1 MTRYPQLSIIIVS
14 LNSDRT
20 LGSCLNFIKLQT
32 YPAIDEILLV
42 DGGSTDNTLDIA
54 KKSDLPIKIIHGGY
68 TNNQEAR
75 RAIGIEKAKNEIC
88 AFIDTDNYI
97 VQKTWLM
104 DMINPLLED
113 EKIVASQ
120 SLRYSAPKNTTI
132 LNRYFGLFGAAD
144 PVAYYLGKADKLSW
158 AFDQWNLPGTII
170 KEKNDY
176 LTIEFDP
183 DNYPTV
189 GCNGIVFRRSILLK
203 ADWGLPDNYFHT
215 DVFVDIAKKGLNRF
229 AIVRNEI
236 FHNTAEVS
244 FLFFFGKRKAY
255 MQQHYQG
262 LYSQRRYKI
271 FDPKKM
277 QDIIGLLWFIIFTLT
292 FIEPLYES
300 IRGYVRKKDIAWFIH
315 PVMCVGIGV
324 VYAQVNISYL
334 FKILIKRLR
343 L

>member
-1 MTRYPQLSIIIVS
+1 MTQYPQLSIIIVS

-20 LGSCLNFIKLQT
+20 LGSCLNFIQLQT
-32 YPAIDEILLV
+32 YPEIDEILLV
-42 DGGSTDNTLDIA
+42 DGGSTDKTLDIA
-54 KKSDLPIKIIHGGY
+54 KKSDLPIKIIHGGH

-97 VQKTWLM
+97 IQKTWLR
-104 DMINPLLED
+104 DMILPLVED
-113 EKIVASQ
+113 SSIVASQ
-120 SLRYSAPKNTTI
+120 TLRYSVPRNTTV
-132 LNRYFGLFGAAD
+132 LNRYFGLLGASD
-144 PVAYYLGKADKLSW
+144 PVAYYLGKADRLSW
-158 AFDQWNLPGTII
+158 AFNKWNLLGKVTRAN
-170 KEKNDY
+170 KNY
-176 LTIEFDP
+176 LVIEFDQN
-183 DNYPTV
+183 NYPTV
-189 GCNGIVFRRSILLK
+189 GCNGIVFRKSVILK
-203 ADWGLPDNYFHT
+203 SDWGSPENYFHT
-215 DVFVDIAKKGLNRF
+215 DVFVDIAKRGLNRF

-236 FHNTAEVS
+236 FHDTAAVS
-244 FLFFFGKRKAY
+244 FLVFFGKRRAY

-277 QDIIGLLWFIIFTLT
+277 KDIIGLLRFIIFTLT

-324 VYAQVNISYL
+324 VYAQVNMSYL
-334 FKILIKRLR
+334 FKILVKRLR